1 MNKLTTPVA
10 VIIAGLIIGG
20 AVLYSSTATRNGS
33 AGDSGGGN
41 VVPEVQAKTPADLAG
56 EIGLDVNKFMS
67 CVNDET
73 YDAAVQ
79 ADLDEALAAGAQ
91 GTPFTVVVAQNGE
104 KFTIPG
110 AYPYTDVKTT
120 IEKALAAKGD
130 TVGAVEVDI
139 PAVSDQDHILGNL
152 NAPVKLIE
160 YSDLQCPFC
169 GRFHPTMQR
178 VVKEYGD
185 QVAWVY
191 RHFPLE
197 SIHPNARPLANAS
210 ECAANLGGNDS
221 FWKFVDA
228 VFGQM

>member
-1 MNKLTTPVA
+1 M
-10 VIIAGLIIGG
+10 
-20 AVLYSSTATRNGS
+20 
-33 AGDSGGGN
+33 
-41 VVPEVQAKTPADLAG
+41 VVKR
-56 EIGLDVNKFMS
+56 S
-67 CVNDET
+67 
-73 YDAAVQ
+73 
-79 ADLDEALAAGAQ
+79 
-91 GTPFTVVVAQNGE
+91 
-104 KFTIPG
+104 
-110 AYPYTDVKTT
+110 VK
-120 IEKALAAKGD
+120 KGWGAKGD
-130 TVGAVEVDI
+130 RVGAVEVDI

>member
-20 AVLYSSTATRNGS
+20 AVLYTSTLKSPS
-33 AGDSGGGN
+33 AGLDTGA
-41 VVPEVQAKTPADLAG
+41 VAPEVKAKTIEDFAQTAGLDLA
-56 EIGLDVNKFMS
+56 KFTS

-91 GTPFTVVVAQNGE
+91 GTPFTVVVAKNGE

-120 IEKALAAKGD
+120 VEKALAAKGD
-130 TVGAVEVDI
+130 TAGAVEVDI
-139 PAVSDQDHILGNL
+139 PAVSEQDHILGSL
-152 NAPVKLIE
+152 DAPVKLVE

-178 VVKEYGD
+178 VAKEYGD